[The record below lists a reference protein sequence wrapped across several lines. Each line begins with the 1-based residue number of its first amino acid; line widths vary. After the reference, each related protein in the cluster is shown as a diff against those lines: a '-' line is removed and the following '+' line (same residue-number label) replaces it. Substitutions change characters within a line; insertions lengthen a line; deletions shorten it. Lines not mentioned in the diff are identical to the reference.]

1 MTKEA
6 IKSKAITI
14 KLKTAVMSFDN
25 NCGWICAKNE
35 FTANDKVYDE
45 WDETRCKMIDETIDD
60 DRQDLQ
66 DCEANI

>member
-35 FTANDKVYDE
+35 FSADNKMYNR
-45 WDETRCKMIDETIDD
+45 WYNMMNETRQNA
-60 DRQDLQ
+60 RQ
-66 DCEANI
+66 